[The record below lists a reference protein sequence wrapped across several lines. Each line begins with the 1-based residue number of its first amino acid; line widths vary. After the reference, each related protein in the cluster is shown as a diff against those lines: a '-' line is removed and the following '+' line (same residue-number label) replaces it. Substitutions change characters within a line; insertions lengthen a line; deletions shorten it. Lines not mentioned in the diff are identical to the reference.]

1 MTHTHKA
8 TPDSFVGVAP
18 VSWGL
23 ENVDVLRETHA
34 LQWQEEV
41 SFELEPIDDEEGTI
55 ARGHVV
61 FEDET
66 KVALVVEEP
75 LEKLHTLAGTSKEPY
90 TPTEVIMLKEHT
102 ASWRFVV
109 KAGTKRHPHAVRQFA
124 HLASTFVE
132 AGAAGIF
139 MPGIVTLHSP
149 RFIKV
154 ITMDLDQPQNI
165 ANLCVHAWNADGWM
179 ITRGLT
185 AFGLP
190 ELETPVDEGMNAAYF
205 RLMDIAAGMIAQNQ
219 PFPDESKLTV
229 GHKNYTITE
238 GQEGPTD
245 EEIPFSGTFG
255 VQTIQ

>member
-1 MTHTHKA
+1 
-8 TPDSFVGVAP
+8 V
-18 VSWGL
+18 L
-23 ENVDVLRETHA
+23 EETHA

-41 SFELEPIDDEEGTI
+41 SFELEPVEGEDGVH

-61 FEDET
+61 FEDGGE
-66 KVALVVEEP
+66 VALVVEEP

-90 TPTEVIMLKEHT
+90 TPTEVVMLKEHT

-109 KAGTKRHPHAVRQFA
+109 KAGTKRHPSAVLRFA

-154 ITMDLDQPQNI
+154 VTVDLDQPQSI
-165 ANLCVHAWNADGWM
+165 TNLCVHAWHADDWM

-190 ELETPVDEGMNAAYF
+190 ELETPVVDGMNAAYF
-205 RLMDIAAGMIAQNQ
+205 RLMDIAAGMITQNR
-219 PFPDESKLTV
+219 PFPEGSKLSV
-229 GHKNYTITE
+229 GPKSYEIND
-238 GQEGPTD
+238 GQLGPED
-245 EEIPFSGTFG
+245 EQVPFSGTFG
-255 VQTIQ
+255 VQTIK